1 MWWAMAAKAAQNA
14 IGTLGTYY
22 NQRTQNA
29 ALKHQAS
36 MNRINARLE
45 RLNAEQSL
53 RKGEKQEQQIQN
65 AAAKLKGKQKVGYG
79 SSGVRLD
86 SDSAQQVLNETDY
99 MAQVDELQTHANA
112 LADAWGHMLN
122 ATNYENNAN
131 IAMSQRQSAF
141 GSALSYSVGK
151 FLQDI
156 GSFGDLFGGGDDK
169 PDNGHPG
176 TVPAPTAPAMD
187 AASHWTTIQYA
198 KDSWDSSYNNWR
210 NGGFTIGNRTPYNG
224 GSGFNWWR

>member
-1 MWWAMAAKAAQNA
+1 MWWAIAAKTAQNA

-112 LADAWGHMLN
+112 LADAWGHRLN

-131 IAMSQRQSAF
+131 IALSQRQSAF
-141 GSALSYSVGK
+141 GSALAYSVGK
-151 FLQDI
+151 FLADV
-156 GSFGDLFGGGDDK
+156 GSFGGSKDDGLTWK
-169 PDNGHPG
+169 QGEGFSG
-176 TVPAPTAPAMD
+176 TAKSNAAPSFQIQNRYSPSAAP
-187 AASHWTTIQYA
+187 S
-198 KDSWDSSYNNWR
+198 
-210 NGGFTIGNRTPYNG
+210 FTIGNRSPYVG
-224 GSGFNWWR
+224 GQGFDINPYSYQSAGFNWWR